1 MKKLTDILFKAIS
14 KKPIVFILAA
24 YWVLANSLAF
34 PLVYKIKALSGF
46 GVPDMMPGHNLKE
59 LQEAFSAYGE
69 EGMKIYEQLGFY
81 DLFLPSSYALFFGSI
96 IFLLYRNSRLRH
108 LAWLPVITAV
118 LDYTENYFFHIYTK
132 DIINISADTA
142 SITGIIVAIKMTFFA
157 LTLITTL
164 NGLVKKFILKKP

>member
-1 MKKLTDILFKAIS
+1 MKKVTDLLFKTIS
-14 KKPIVFILAA
+14 KKPIVYILAA

-34 PLVYKIKALSGF
+34 PLVFKIKALSGF
-46 GVPDMMPGHNLKE
+46 GVPDMMPAHGAKE
-59 LQEAFSAYGE
+59 LHEAFTAYGV

-96 IFLLYRNSRLRH
+96 IFLLYSNSRLRH

-118 LDYTENYFFHIYTK
+118 LDYTENYFFHMYTN
-132 DIINISADTA
+132 DILNISSDTA
-142 SITGIIVAIKMTFFA
+142 SLTGIIVAMKMTFFA

-164 NGLVKKFILKKP
+164 SGLVKKFVLKKP